1 MGEIKNMIP
10 KDKLIQ
16 GNVDVSLLNIFFTF
30 FKIGAFTIGGGYA
43 MIPLIEREVVERKKW
58 ISSDDFIEL
67 LALAQ
72 AAPGILAMNIA
83 VFVGYKTRGMK
94 GVVSASLSS
103 VLPSFLIILSIAMFF
118 RDFKDNEVVESVFKG
133 IRPAVVALI
142 AVPVIRLTKM
152 VKLNWITVFIPII
165 AVLLITMAHISPVWT
180 VLLAGFGGIIW
191 SIVKNN
197 QKA

>member
-1 MGEIKNMIP
+1 MIP

-43 MIPLIEREVVERKKW
+43 MIPLIEREVVESKKW

-83 VFVGYKTRGMK
+83 VFIGYKTRGMK
-94 GVVSASLSS
+94 GVFSATLAS
-103 VLPSFLIILSIAMFF
+103 VLPSFLIILSIAMVFK
-118 RDFKDNEVVESVFKG
+118 DFKDKEVVESIFKG

-142 AVPVIRLTKM
+142 AVPVIRLIKM

>member
-1 MGEIKNMIP
+1 MIP

-16 GNVDVSLLNIFFTF
+16 GNVDISLLNIFLTF

-83 VFVGYKTRGMK
+83 VFVGFKTRGMK

-103 VLPSFLIILSIAMFF
+103 VLPSFIIILSIAMVF
-118 RDFKDNEVVESVFKG
+118 RDFKDNEVVESIFKG

-142 AVPVIRLTKM
+142 AVPVIRLIKM

>member
-1 MGEIKNMIP
+1 MIP

-30 FKIGAFTIGGGYA
+30 FKIGAFTMGGGYA
-43 MIPLIEREVVERKKW
+43 MIPLIEREVVDRKKW
-58 ISSDDFIEL
+58 ISADDFIEL

-94 GVVSASLSS
+94 GVFSASLAS
-103 VLPSFLIILSIAMFF
+103 VLPSFLIILSIAMVF
-118 RDFKDNEVVESVFKG
+118 RGFKDNEAVESVFKG

-142 AVPVIRLTKM
+142 AVPVIRLIKM

-180 VLLAGFGGIIW
+180 VLLAGFGGILW